1 MSNTGMNLNV
11 YDTTGHYLTL
21 LNDFSIAIKEA
32 PEKITEASYQQ
43 IIDLFS
49 VLENEENIDPQ
60 AQMLSVVI
68 EQELRKQDLPSDTF
82 FKSLSRDLKSK
93 SYNKIIDQLNCVI
106 EALDTEFSM
115 VLSKMNGNS

>member
-1 MSNTGMNLNV
+1 MNLNV